1 MDHQG
6 HLRGDHQKMMMRAT
20 RRRQHAADGFTLVE
34 LAIVVTIVGVLA
46 VIAVMS
52 YRKYIIHSKVSEA
65 YSVINAIRIA
75 QEDNK
80 AERGTYADLGA
91 NYCPVAA
98 GSGNIKAAWT
108 TTCSGGTANWLTLP
122 VHIDGPVSFAYATQA
137 GTTTFAPPTDANWV
151 NWGTP
156 TAGPWYVVMAK
167 CDLDGNSANFTQLVG
182 SGYTNQIFIRNEGL

>member
-6 HLRGDHQKMMMRAT
+6 MMTVARARAT
-20 RRRQHAADGFTLVE
+20 RRARLGRAADGFTLVE

-80 AERGTYADLGA
+80 AERGTYADLGD

-108 TTCSGGTANWLTLP
+108 TTCSGGTDTWVKLP
-122 VHIDGPVSFAYATQA
+122 VHIDGPVSFAYATRA
-137 GTTTFAPPTDANWV
+137 GTGTFAAPTDAAWV

-167 CDLDGNSANFTQLVG
+167 CDLDGNPSNFTQLVG
-182 SGYTNQIFIRNEGL
+182 SGYTNQIFIQNEGL